1 MIISCGTVDTQK
13 VLHLNSTWSGKPM
26 IHLLLPW
33 EIYWHST
40 VINNGRGI
48 PLRSQRGIFPEC
60 LKVYM
65 CKLVHICVT
74 IYLSSWT
81 SITTSHWIIQNYKI
95 KEHPHACWRING
107 FINDEWEDDE
117 PKRSSILQATLIHFH
132 MWHCVHTH
140 VFACTLRKCK
150 HSHKGIL

>member
-13 VLHLNSTWSGKPM
+13 VPHLNSTWSGKPM

-48 PLRSQRGIFPEC
+48 PTGHKGESSPSVWKYTC
-60 LKVYM
+60 ASS
-65 CKLVHICVT
+65 CTCVT

-95 KEHPHACWRING
+95 KEHPCACWRING
-107 FINDEWEDDE
+107 FINDEREDDE
-117 PKRSSILQATLIHFH
+117 PKRSSILQATLIHFR

>member
-1 MIISCGTVDTQK
+1 MWNSGYSKGAAPKQYMIRQAYDSSSSTMGDILTQ
-13 VLHLNSTWSGKPM
+13 
-26 IHLLLPW
+26 
-33 EIYWHST
+33 HSDKQRKR
-40 VINNGRGI
+40 N
-48 PLRSQRGIFPEC
+48 PHRSQRGIFPEC

>member
-48 PLRSQRGIFPEC
+48 PTG
-60 LKVYM
+60 
-65 CKLVHICVT
+65 
-74 IYLSSWT
+74 
-81 SITTSHWIIQNYKI
+81 
-95 KEHPHACWRING
+95 
-107 FINDEWEDDE
+107 
-117 PKRSSILQATLIHFH
+117 
-132 MWHCVHTH
+132 
-140 VFACTLRKCK
+140 
-150 HSHKGIL
+150 HKGESSPSVWKYTCASSCTYVLLSTYHHDNPLNNSKLQNKGTSSCMLKNKWLHKWWMRGWRTKKVFYTASNSYSFSYVTLCSHPCVCLHIEKVQTLT